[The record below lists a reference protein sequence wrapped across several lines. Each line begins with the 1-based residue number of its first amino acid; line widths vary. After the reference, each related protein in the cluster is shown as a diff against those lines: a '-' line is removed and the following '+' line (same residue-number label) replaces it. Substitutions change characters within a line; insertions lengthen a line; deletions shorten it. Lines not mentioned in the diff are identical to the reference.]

1 MGTSM
6 SPDDPIARLAR
17 QIDAAKK
24 ADYCVVDADC
34 VAALRRRGACDL
46 HSICAQFVTSV
57 NSKLTEA
64 SLDLSPS
71 GYSEENFRESG
82 VNLFRMGTEGREI
95 QIAFEATQQLFSTEK
110 FLTPYVLEGEV
121 RAYNQTMLQHFAIRS
136 LALFFCVEPD
146 NVTWRFSDWRT
157 KRAGSVSPDLFV
169 ELMGRLF

>member
-1 MGTSM
+1 M

-46 HSICAQFVTSV
+46 HSICAQFVASV

-71 GYSEENFRESG
+71 IYSEENFRESG
-82 VNLFRMGTEGREI
+82 VNLIRMGTEGREI
-95 QIAFEATQQLFSTEK
+95 QIAFGATPQLFSTEK

-136 LALFFCVEPD
+136 LALFFCIEPD
-146 NVTWRFSDWRT
+146 NATWRFSDWRT
-157 KRAGSVSPDLFV
+157 KRAGSVSSDLFV